1 MPQPLSSCPPVA
13 GPPTNQAHPEV
24 RGHGSR
30 GEAMQPQ
37 RSASWGTGQGK
48 EVQGADEG
56 TREGEE
62 NNKTCFDWL
71 SICPPLKKNTLG
83 GRAIS
88 SWLQTS
94 ALSTT

>member
-1 MPQPLSSCPPVA
+1 
-13 GPPTNQAHPEV
+13 
-24 RGHGSR
+24 
-30 GEAMQPQ
+30 MQPQ

-71 SICPPLKKNTLG
+71 SICPPLKKKKYLG
-83 GRAIS
+83 
-88 SWLQTS
+88 WLGNFQLATD
-94 ALSTT
+94 LSTPNYVTVQLAWFNRFPAGPCRQLNL